1 MRKSVQ
7 SLKKK
12 LAELKDIKKV
22 QKELKELYPVV
33 WVFKEYYVC
42 KENIL
47 GLKEKDF
54 DSIIDKKIQK
64 ELREF
69 TEAHKSE
76 KIEDVIQKFSEQT
89 KIKKVRCINRVQTP
103 IEIKNKDGTMR
114 YLCPEDYFAAVV

>member
-1 MRKSVQ
+1 MAEQVAISKIREEDIAFIKNEKVRSEFE
-7 SLKKK
+7 KK

-76 KIEDVIQKFSEQT
+76 KIEDV
-89 KIKKVRCINRVQTP
+89 
-103 IEIKNKDGTMR
+103 M
-114 YLCPEDYFAAVV
+114 